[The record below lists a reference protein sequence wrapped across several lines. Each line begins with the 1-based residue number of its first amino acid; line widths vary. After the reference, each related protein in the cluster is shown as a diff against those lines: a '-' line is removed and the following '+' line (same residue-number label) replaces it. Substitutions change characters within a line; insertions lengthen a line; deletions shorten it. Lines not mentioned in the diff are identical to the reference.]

1 VIRCGSDGAPRGRLD
16 LHPGLGEMVVAGD
29 GAVFV
34 ADRAACGPVVGRTIG
49 PAGVSLAI
57 SRQSS
62 PPGEQVRCS

>member
-1 VIRCGSDGAPRGRLD
+1 
-16 LHPGLGEMVVAGD
+16 MVVAGD